1 MKKILFA
8 ATMLLGGIIISQ
20 STNAQVRVGVNIN
33 IGDQPPW
40 RAPGYDYVEYY
51 YLPDIECY
59 YDVPRRQFVYLD
71 GSNWMY
77 SSSLPYWCSDYNLY
91 SGYKVVV
98 NRPYAYRYHND
109 YRVRYPR
116 RTTYYQNNY
125 YRRDNNN
132 YYRRDDNYY
141 RRDNNQ
147 WDNNRRDDNYYRRDN
162 NQWDNNRRD
171 NNRWDDNRNDRRNND
186 RWDNNRRDNDQRDN
200 GRHRGWRRG

>member
-8 ATMLLGGIIISQ
+8 ATMLLGGIMISQ
-20 STNAQVRVGVNIN
+20 NTNAQVRVGVNIN

-71 GSNWMY
+71 GGNWMY
-77 SSSLPYWCSDYNLY
+77 SSSLPFWCRDYNLY
-91 SGYKVVV
+91 NGYKVVV

-109 YRVRYPR
+109 YRVQYPR

-125 YRRDNNN
+125 YRRN
-132 YYRRDDNYY
+132 
-141 RRDNNQ
+141 
-147 WDNNRRDDNYYRRDN
+147 DNYYRRDN

-171 NNRWDDNRNDRRNND
+171 NNRWDNNRNDRRNND
-186 RWDNNRRDNDQRDN
+186 RWDNNRRDNDRRDNDRHDN
-200 GRHRGWRRG
+200 GRHRGRRG